1 MLTVTK
7 HLVLPTTLTGS
18 LPRPQWYDENL
29 QGRPFSVML
38 NQVRFREQ
46 YFDALACFISDQN
59 RAGLDILVD
68 GDCRF
73 DMDIGGRAW
82 LAYPMERMGG
92 LTGHSG
98 LTKFK
103 MLDDEP
109 PGTIL
114 RELQGGHQWPEV
126 TGKLT
131 RGEMEYAKLWKASQ
145 MLSKKPV
152 KFGTV
157 SAQCIEGFYRNH
169 FYKNEQDLMDAL
181 CDVMNEELRDLA
193 SAGCGIIQVEEP
205 IIHFAALNPAVKDR
219 EMQKLVNAFNRE
231 VNGVRAEVWYHSCW
245 GNPSQQRV
253 FREVQSYERGLE
265 WMLQCNCDVI
275 TLETASTNGMDL
287 PLLKNLKTRKKF
299 AIGVVDHRNLQIE
312 TPQQVATLIRKALK
326 YIEPQRLIITTDC
339 GFGRE
344 GIPRRNAF
352 YKMVSLVQGTNLVR
366 KELGLP
372 QAEVM
377 AADPKLQLV

>member
-18 LPRPQWYDENL
+18 LPRPQWYSENL
-29 QGRPFSVML
+29 EGRPFSVML

-73 DMDIGGRAW
+73 DTDIGGRAW

-145 MLSKKPV
+145 ILSKRPV

-169 FYKNEQDLMDAL
+169 YYKNDEEMLGAL

-193 SAGCGIIQVEEP
+193 NAGCGIIQVEEP
-205 IIHFAALNPAVKDR
+205 IIHFAALNPAVKDK

-231 VNGVRAEVWYHSCW
+231 VRGVKAEVWYHSCW

-253 FREVQSYERGLE
+253 FREVQSYERGLD
-265 WMLQCNCDVI
+265 WMLQCDCDVI

-287 PLLKNLKTRKKF
+287 PLLKHLKTKKKF
-299 AIGVVDHRNLQIE
+299 AIGVIDHRNLQIE
-312 TPQQVATLIRKALK
+312 TPQQVAALIRKALK
-326 YIEPQRLIITTDC
+326 YVEPRQLIISTDC

-352 YKMVSLVQGTNLVR
+352 YKMVALVQGTNLVR
-366 KELGLP
+366 KELSLP

-377 AADPKLQLV
+377 AADPKMQLV

>member
-29 QGRPFSVML
+29 EGRPFSVML

-169 FYKNEQDLMDAL
+169 FYKNEQELMDAL
-181 CDVMNEELRDLA
+181 CDVMNEELRNLA
-193 SAGCGIIQVEEP
+193 TAGCGIIQVEEP

-219 EMQKLVNAFNRE
+219 EMQRLVNAFNRE
-231 VNGVRAEVWYHSCW
+231 VRGVKAEVWYHSCW

-253 FREVQSYERGLE
+253 FREIQSYERGLD
-265 WMLQCNCDVI
+265 WMLQCDCDVI

-287 PLLKNLKTRKKF
+287 PLLKNLKTKKKF
-299 AIGVVDHRNLQIE
+299 AIGVIDHRNLQIE

-326 YIEPQRLIITTDC
+326 YIEPERLIITTDC

-366 KELGLP
+366 KELGLS
-372 QAEVM
+372 QAEVV
-377 AADPKLQLV
+377 AADPKMQLV